1 MLAGG
6 ALSHGGRWQRLRRLG
21 ARGPWLG
28 EDLGW
33 YSDPA
38 SAPQAIV
45 RLWLA
50 SPEHRANL
58 LRTGYRT
65 VGVGTRM
72 GTFEG
77 HAGATVVTTDFA
89 GQ

>member
-38 SAPQAIV
+38 SARQAIV
-45 RLWLA
+45 RLWVA
-50 SPEHRANL
+50 SPEHRAVL
-58 LRTGYRT
+58 LRGGFHL
-65 VGVGTRM
+65 VGIAAAVGPFM
-72 GTFEG
+72 GFDRAAVVTADFEG
-77 HAGATVVTTDFA
+77 T
-89 GQ
+89 